1 MYATEKKVNETV
13 AIMKAAG
20 TEMPMPRPESGSLN
34 IIAASGAEPVTMQ
47 NRICGSPSAF
57 RASSV
62 DPVTP
67 LAAGAGALVA
77 SMQSPFGLDPSRPRV
92 VEAGGEAYDLEA
104 GGATSF
110 GDFCMN
116 ALPWDDPAR
125 GCFANH
131 ARVGHRRHIGNRVRD

>member
-1 MYATEKKVNETV
+1 MPPAVVTRRAISTYATEKKVNETV

-34 IIAASGAEPVTMQ
+34 IIAASGADPVTMQ

-67 LAAGAGALVA
+67 FAAGAGALVA
-77 SMQSPFGLDPSRPRV
+77 SMQSPFGLDPSRRV
-92 VEAGGEAYDLEA
+92 WRRREVKRTASTRNVQARYDEFRK
-104 GGATSF
+104 T
-110 GDFCMN
+110 
-116 ALPWDDPAR
+116 PHE
-125 GCFANH
+125 H
-131 ARVGHRRHIGNRVRD
+131 ASVG